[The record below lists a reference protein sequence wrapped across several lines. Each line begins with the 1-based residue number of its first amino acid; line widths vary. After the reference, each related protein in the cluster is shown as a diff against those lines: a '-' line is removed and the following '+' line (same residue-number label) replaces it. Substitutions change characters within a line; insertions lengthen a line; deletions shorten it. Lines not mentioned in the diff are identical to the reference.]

1 MEEDKESMADD
12 FDHNALDLSN
22 LEKKQ
27 ITYNFQ
33 FYVRNKSG
41 FKEKPENF
49 IQKFEL
55 PMVLD
60 GKHL

>member
-1 MEEDKESMADD
+1 MADD
-12 FDHNALDLSN
+12 FDQNALDLSN

-41 FKEKPENF
+41 FKDKPENF

-60 GKHL
+60 GKSE